1 MRSKQAIA
9 ALATAVQ
16 ADRVQRAEDHNQL
29 RGAITKTIQA
39 IAAEVWVWLAI
50 PPILSR
56 EGMQKTPSS
65 AAG

>member
-29 RGAITKTIQA
+29 RGAIAKTIQA
-39 IAAEVWVWLAI
+39 IAAEVWLAI

>member
-1 MRSKQAIA
+1 MNGAIA
-9 ALATAVQ
+9 
-16 ADRVQRAEDHNQL
+16 
-29 RGAITKTIQA
+29 KTIQA